1 MRGPLKKALA
11 EAHVEEPVLVTPVAA
26 VAGAHLDDSHAFQTS
41 NPNQLMPDMLQSP
54 VLGGE
59 AVSHPPQ
66 GASVPRVYG
75 SPRRPMSA
83 RLAFRRQER
92 GVSLRGDLYVA
103 PTVMW
108 AQRLG
113 INPRALPLFP
123 DKSKLKVVEN
133 PRQKLEE
140 VLCIIVD
147 LLNKHSI
154 VKEAT
159 EDSSLASEVEVKK
172 RLPLGLKKFTGR
184 APVSDDPV
192 ETDNDAAGLER
203 KIMDQTRKLSTN
215 LEAVWK
221 STTLG
226 LKWEALSSK
235 PKVGIE
241 IKNAQLAQALTRKPE
256 LTRAEL
262 QKLGV
267 PDLRPSSYIQSEDF
281 RHFRPASDVTLDRSE
296 IETIHYIIKD
306 RIIPILDSRIQQLRR
321 IIEEMR
327 PENIQTTKETPQSLD
342 RDLLSYEAELEKR
355 ATARQAITQDLIN
368 ITHKLIEAK
377 SSRKFD
383 NLNSHAARLRVQ
395 REQLE
400 TSDKD
405 VAKGRA
411 AEDKT
416 SFVQKVV
423 ALMKSKDPKEQKQG
437 IEHVAVEGVK
447 MFKRASA
454 HDSEHMRSLLV
465 GHFFSRHLSVR
476 TVAVPLLSQKQLLFK
491 HIPVEEI
498 PPMPQSNNP
507 DPAVHANYDN
517 KKADNDL
524 LSELF
529 TLAAKSSYD
538 AQETFLQE
546 IYKLV
551 RIQDEKNM
559 HRLYDFLKSP
569 NSNVRVVAMRSLAKH
584 TSGYNSL
591 ETAQRVAELQ
601 TDPEWSVRSA
611 LCEVLPNI
619 SGMLFTL
626 VPRPTVEVKDP
637 SSHEVTGKM
646 HFHRLDDKESGEN
659 EEMKKEETT
668 QEDIDFEIERKKEIR
683 LKFQAGL
690 RQAEQYARRQ
700 KEMIQITMQVLEHLL
715 NDDSYNTRRA
725 AICFYSKVGAPNTMH
740 SASILFKGCKDR
752 SGQVRAA
759 AFRCIPSIINRKV
772 HPEQET
778 VGASIEKKK
787 TIKWLVGQLVA
798 FMDPETALKHWKET
812 MAPAEWKRE
821 MSPEFKKE
829 IRGLAVR

>member
-1 MRGPLKKALA
+1 
-11 EAHVEEPVLVTPVAA
+11 
-26 VAGAHLDDSHAFQTS
+26 
-41 NPNQLMPDMLQSP
+41 
-54 VLGGE
+54 
-59 AVSHPPQ
+59 
-66 GASVPRVYG
+66 
-75 SPRRPMSA
+75 
-83 RLAFRRQER
+83 
-92 GVSLRGDLYVA
+92 
-103 PTVMW
+103 
-108 AQRLG
+108 
-113 INPRALPLFP
+113 
-123 DKSKLKVVEN
+123 
-133 PRQKLEE
+133 
-140 VLCIIVD
+140 
-147 LLNKHSI
+147 
-154 VKEAT
+154 
-159 EDSSLASEVEVKK
+159 
-172 RLPLGLKKFTGR
+172 
-184 APVSDDPV
+184 
-192 ETDNDAAGLER
+192 
-203 KIMDQTRKLSTN
+203 
-215 LEAVWK
+215 
-221 STTLG
+221 

-241 IKNAQLAQALTRKPE
+241 LKNVQLAQALTRKPE

-267 PDLRPSSYIQSEDF
+267 TDLRPSSYIQLEDF
-281 RHFRPASDVTLDRSE
+281 RHFRPANDVTLDRSE

-306 RIIPILDSRIQQLRR
+306 RIIPILDNRIQQLRH
-321 IIEEMR
+321 IVEEMR

-355 ATARQAITQDLIN
+355 AAARQAITQDLIN

-383 NLNSHAARLRVQ
+383 HLNSHAARLRVQ

-400 TSDKD
+400 TSEKD
-405 VAKGRA
+405 VAKGRS

-416 SFVQKVV
+416 SFVQKII

-454 HDSEHMRSLLV
+454 QDSEHMRSLLV

-507 DPAVHANYDN
+507 DPAVHADYDN

-524 LSELF
+524 LAELF

-551 RIQDEKNM
+551 RIQDEMNM

-626 VPRPTVEVKDP
+626 VPRPTLEVKPRPGRKPRQPAPRLCSSVAEGFAYCIHSLRLPLAASSLPPP
-637 SSHEVTGKM
+637 S
-646 HFHRLDDKESGEN
+646 
-659 EEMKKEETT
+659 
-668 QEDIDFEIERKKEIR
+668 
-683 LKFQAGL
+683 
-690 RQAEQYARRQ
+690 
-700 KEMIQITMQVLEHLL
+700 
-715 NDDSYNTRRA
+715 
-725 AICFYSKVGAPNTMH
+725 
-740 SASILFKGCKDR
+740 
-752 SGQVRAA
+752 
-759 AFRCIPSIINRKV
+759 
-772 HPEQET
+772 
-778 VGASIEKKK
+778 
-787 TIKWLVGQLVA
+787 
-798 FMDPETALKHWKET
+798 
-812 MAPAEWKRE
+812 
-821 MSPEFKKE
+821 
-829 IRGLAVR
+829 